1 MYIREEAVRI
11 PLIDVI
17 WPAKSLSRNILLV
30 VGTSVLLA
38 LSAQIAVPLPFSPV
52 PVTFQTLVALLAG
65 AVLGSRL
72 GALSVMVYLLEGLVG
87 LPFFAKGAAGIAYFQ
102 GVTGGYLMGFLIAAF
117 VVGFLVETGAGRKM
131 STAIFAMGI
140 GNVVIYMFG
149 ITWLQ
154 IVLNIST
161 SKAFVLGLYPFI
173 LGDMYKLG
181 LGAIL
186 LPLAWIFFGK
196 SQN

>member
-1 MYIREEAVRI
+1 MYMREEALRI

-30 VGTSVLLA
+30 VGTSGLLA

-52 PVTFQTLVALLAG
+52 PVTFQTFIALLAG

-72 GALSVMVYLLEGLVG
+72 GALSVLVYLTEGLVG
-87 LPFFAKGAAGIAYFQ
+87 LPFFAKGAAGIAYFR
-102 GVTGGYLMGFLIAAF
+102 GVTGGYLVGFMVAAF
-117 VVGFLVETGAGRKM
+117 VVGLLVQGGAGRKM

-140 GNVVIYMFG
+140 GNVIIYLCG

-154 IVLNIST
+154 GVLNLTI
-161 SKAFVLGLYPFI
+161 SKAFVLGLYPFL
-173 LGDMYKLG
+173 LGDVYKLG

-186 LPLAWIFFGK
+186 LPLAWNFFGK
-196 SQN
+196 PKN